1 MEEEKEVL
9 IVNSFTE
16 ITKLK
21 TPSIGEKIVTL
32 DIRNVTGEDRR
43 RILDFI
49 TGLALG
55 KRCTIKQINKNGE
68 FLIIPPS
75 D

>member
-9 IVNSFTE
+9 TVNSFTD

-21 TPSIGEKIVTL
+21 SPSIGKKIVNL
-32 DIRNVTGEDRR
+32 DIRNVTAEDRR
-43 RILDFI
+43 RILDFL